1 MPRESFDIKLFN
13 KGIIS
18 SVDAEDI
25 PVDSASYSENID
37 GDAVEGRLQG
47 IPASTTKFS
56 DKGLYVGK
64 SAWIRRDTGE
74 YDLIYDDRNGANIK
88 AISNFYTAGSE
99 TESTPISSF
108 NAKSIVVQNK
118 AVHIGTGST
127 ASYPPKFIG
136 RASYNLFGGVGKV
149 TFTGAGTNDMTAGG
163 TYTGTTQSTFD
174 IKIYSSGAPDYIQIR
189 IDGGS
194 WSSAIPMASSW
205 TTTGYTIAPFGLKIG
220 FTGISGH
227 TVGDIWSVSVYPQ
240 NELISADA
248 EIKNYPDNTAGTTN
262 GYFQLVTNYP
272 TPTSGGVI
280 THGKLR
286 RYKFSLIYDGVQESL
301 LNTDNPAGLDM
312 YDASNDYQYVN
323 INIKAIGGAGY
334 LTTFNQRITAINV
347 YVATSPDEY
356 DTNLGLYRLVKSI
369 QIANNHGVFLSSP
382 TDLVPSFTFILG
394 ALNGDNLNCNIHDTD
409 ELGATYEANTGI
421 PQNTDTLI
429 VNYELNA
436 SVNGYLFAG
445 KCYSQYLPDAKLTI
459 FRSKELRYDMF
470 DIVNDKMQLNI
481 LPTAMAGFNGK
492 LYVWDLNTTII
503 INPQG
508 LYIENIIHGKG
519 CASQTSWAVID
530 IQGEHILTFC
540 DANNVYATD
549 GAGISDIGEP
559 IKKSASGVSWQG
571 LSHST
576 VDPIV
581 IFDATRNT
589 VFYISKYGNY
599 SVAYGYH
606 IVRKRWDYYPSFV
619 GAYVCQGAF
628 AGKNGETYSSNTV
641 ALLTNFNG
649 TSNRGLVWESQS
661 LTFNSPS
668 QYKEFTYMYQDK
680 VETSGA
686 LTALYSADGG
696 SYTALTNTTQIK
708 DGTGKFVRAKI
719 FKFKIYTTSTGVH
732 YLNSLSILVRR
743 MIGAR

>member
-13 KGIIS
+13 KGLVS

-47 IPASTTKFS
+47 IPAYTTKFS

-64 SAWIRRDTGE
+64 SAWVRRDTGE

-88 AISNFYTAGSE
+88 AISDFYGSGVA
-99 TESTPISSF
+99 ESTPISSF

-118 AVHIGTGST
+118 GAHIGTGST
-127 ASYPPKFIG
+127 SAYPPKFIG
-136 RASYNLFGGVGKV
+136 RLSWNQFGGIGKN
-149 TFTGAGTNDMTAGG
+149 TFTGAGSSNIYVYGN
-163 TYTGTTQSTFD
+163 YTGTIDKTVRVTIID
-174 IKIYSSGAPDYIQIR
+174 
-189 IDGGS
+189 DGGIYFTWKYIGGS
-194 WSSAIPMASSW
+194 DSARELVVRYTEFTLADGLKLMFTDAVAGYFDTDKCEVPVYAISSSLAVGNAEVTTDVTHGLASSPRIKL
-205 TTTGYTIAPFGLKIG
+205 TNTG
-220 FTGISGH
+220 TGG
-227 TVGDIWSVSVYPQ
+227 TVIPANIY
-240 NELISADA
+240 
-248 EIKNYPDNTAGTTN
+248 
-262 GYFQLVTNYP
+262 
-272 TPTSGGVI
+272 
-280 THGKLR
+280 R
-286 RYKFSLIYDGVQESL
+286 RYKYTIIYDGVQESL
-301 LNTDNPAGLDM
+301 LSEDNSNNNFLDTVGHDTVIVSVYIIDGKLRM
-312 YDASNDYQYVN
+312 ID
-323 INIKAIGGAGY
+323 
-334 LTTFNQRITAINV
+334 QRITSVNV
-347 YVATSPDEY
+347 YCAISEDNTEEK
-356 DTNLGLYRLVKSI
+356 LGLYRYI
-369 QIANNHGVFLSSP
+369 GNIPIANTEVDMVAGTGAFSPDSGFKASSSE
-382 TDLVPSFTFILG
+382 VPNV
-394 ALNGDNLNCNIHDTD
+394 NGNDVVGYVVDTS
-409 ELGATYEANTGI
+409 LFGATYEANTGI
-421 PQNTDTLI
+421 PQNADTNI
-429 VNYELNA
+429 VNYELNTQV
-436 SVNGYLFAG
+436 SGYLFAG

-470 DIVNDKMQLNI
+470 DIVNDKIQLNI

-549 GAGISDIGEP
+549 GAGISDIGDA
-559 IKKSASGVSWQG
+559 IKKSSSGVSWQG
-571 LSHST
+571 LTHSS

-589 VFYISKYGNY
+589 VFYISKYSSY

-606 IVRKRWDYYPSFV
+606 IVRKRWDFYPIFV
-619 GAYVCQGAF
+619 GNYTCQGAF
-628 AGKNGETYSSNTV
+628 AGKNGETYSSNSV

-649 TSNRGLVWESQS
+649 ASNRDMSWESQS

-680 VETSGA
+680 IQTSGVI
-686 LTALYSADGG
+686 TALYSADAG

-719 FKFKIYTTSTGVH
+719 FKFKIYTTSSGVH

-743 MIGAR
+743 MVGAR